1 MKKETYFQSLYKL
14 LRKLPENDRQTT
26 VAFYREIVED
36 RMENGLSEEAAVA
49 SLGDVHQLAQK
60 ILLENPQRRSSTKP
74 LWIALGVTMAVLVGM
89 GALVTCGVLTYR

>member
-1 MKKETYFQSLYKL
+1 MKKETYFQTLYKL

-74 LWIALGVTMAVLVGM
+74 AALRSSSPNDASCRRKRFCKNISH
-89 GALVTCGVLTYR
+89 AAW

>member
-1 MKKETYFQSLYKL
+1 MKKETYFQTLYKL

-60 ILLENPQRRSSTKP
+60 FCWKIHSGGPARNRYGLP
-74 LWIALGVTMAVLVGM
+74 WALRWLS
-89 GALVTCGVLTYR
+89 